1 MLGFKKLSAG
11 GQEGG
16 RQSSHATDSRCI
28 SAYEL
33 TEQVASAAQPT
44 IDLDTEEN
52 RERGVQL
59 ASLIAQRIVPRLVA
73 MYEAAAGD
81 IVDPAGVPN
90 SAEVDALARTLLQSE
105 DARAFDFVMD
115 MRARGL
121 SIGTLHT
128 ELLEPTARHLG
139 ELWEQDKIDFI
150 DVTIG
155 VSRLQR
161 LLQRF
166 ADIDPLPIY
175 DDRRRAIIMSAPG
188 DKHTFG
194 VAILRNALRAAGW
207 HVCVCPHGDAAKAA
221 EIVAADWYAV
231 IGLSLSSEVHVG
243 GLAPLIA
250 AVRKASLNRTIGVMV
265 GGPAF
270 KTHPEWVEEVGADG
284 TAANAPAAV
293 LLAKKLLLA
302 STSA

>member
-16 RQSSHATDSRCI
+16 LQSSHAAGSRCI
-28 SAYEL
+28 SAFDL
-33 TEQVASAAQPT
+33 TEQVASAAQQS
-44 IDLDTEEN
+44 IGLGTEET
-52 RERGVQL
+52 RERGLQL
-59 ASLIAQRIVPRLVA
+59 ASLIARRIVPRLVA
-73 MYEAAAGD
+73 MYESAAGE
-81 IVDPAGVPN
+81 IVNPSFLPSPVEIDT
-90 SAEVDALARTLLQSE
+90 LARRLL
-105 DARAFDFVMD
+105 DPDDTGTFDFVLALK
-115 MRARGL
+115 ARGL
-121 SIGTLHT
+121 SLDAFHT
-128 ELLEPTARHLG
+128 ELMEPTARHLG
-139 ELWEQDKIDFI
+139 ELWEQDRIDFI

-155 VSRLQR
+155 MSRLQR

-166 ADIDPLPIY
+166 AEIDPLPAY
-175 DDRRRAIIMSAPG
+175 DDRRRALIMSAPG

-207 HVCVCPHGDAAKAA
+207 HVCACPQGDAEKAA
-221 EIVAADWYAV
+221 EIVASDWYAV
-231 IGLSLSSEVHVG
+231 VGLSLSSEVHVG

-250 AVRKASLNRTIGVMV
+250 AVRMASRNRTIGVMV

-270 KTHPEWVEEVGADG
+270 ENHPEWVAAVGADG

-302 STSA
+302 STAA